1 VPLVARVPDQAPDAV
16 HEVAFVE
23 VHEST
28 EAWPLLTLAGA
39 ALKEAEAPGE
49 SGVLPP
55 QAVSASAAPAV
66 AIADASDFREKLFN
80 GAFC

>member
-1 VPLVARVPDQAPDAV
+1 VPLVASVPDQAPDAV

-23 VHEST
+23 VQEST
-28 EAWPLLTLAGA
+28 DACPLLTLAGA
-39 ALKEAEAPGE
+39 ALKEAEALWL

-55 QAVSASAAPAV
+55 QAVSARAAPAV
-66 AIADASDFREKLFN
+66 ASADARVVEEKLFN